1 MKRVVGIGLRVLLL
15 VAVTH
20 PSAVVRAADG
30 SPSGSSFEA
39 AGSEVVTPISG
50 TPAQVCAREDGGSEA
65 CARRYPKEYREWQ
78 ESVHGKAYLSGDAD
92 APGCSD
98 CHDDPQRGDIRTAE
112 FRLSIPSLCAG
123 CHGDEELMRKHGI
136 VGDLYTSYRADYHGF
151 TIDYYRTHDASTW
164 RYEAVCGDCHASHAV
179 FPSDD
184 SRSWVAPENL
194 LDTCRRCHEEAEASF
209 TSSSS
214 GHFRT
219 SRDRSLLVYCIE
231 LIYQLLIPVVIGL
244 MTIYVGLDVLH
255 RLRAKLAGTR

>member
-1 MKRVVGIGLRVLLL
+1 M
-15 VAVTH
+15 
-20 PSAVVRAADG
+20 VRATGG
-30 SPSGSSFEA
+30 SPFGSSSDA
-39 AGSEVVTPISG
+39 TGSEVVTPISG
-50 TPAQVCAREDGGSEA
+50 RVAQLCAREDGGGEA
-65 CARRYPKEYREWQ
+65 CATRYPKEYREWQ
-78 ESVHGKAYLSGDAD
+78 ESVHGKAYLEGDAN

-112 FRLSIPSLCAG
+112 FRLNIPSLCAG
-123 CHGDEELMRKHGI
+123 CHADEELVHEYGI

-164 RYEAVCGDCHASHAV
+164 RYEAVCSDCHGSHTV

-194 LDTCRRCHEEAEASF
+194 LETCRRCHEGAEAKF

-244 MTIYVGLDVLH
+244 MAIYVGLDLLH
-255 RLRAKLAGTR
+255 RLRGKLARTR